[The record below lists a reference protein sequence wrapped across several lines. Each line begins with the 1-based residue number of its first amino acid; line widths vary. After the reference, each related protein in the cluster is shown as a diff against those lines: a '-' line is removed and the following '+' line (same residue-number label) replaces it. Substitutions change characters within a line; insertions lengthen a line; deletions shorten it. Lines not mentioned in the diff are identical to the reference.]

1 MTETFNKSAV
11 GSPEAEEVHCIADI
25 EQGKVHKKKQLVI
38 PRVFL
43 YEASF
48 ICLHQFEEIR
58 YEKIYRW
65 ISISRYNG
73 KNFWKV
79 LHGNSFRI
87 VGPEQ

>member
-1 MTETFNKSAV
+1 MMTETFNKSAV

-58 YEKIYRW
+58 YEKN
-65 ISISRYNG
+65 ISM
-73 KNFWKV
+73 NFY
-79 LHGNSFRI
+79 
-87 VGPEQ
+87 